1 MLLKPSTKFIRLF
14 VVVRSLY
21 KLLAVILEDLAR
33 LATRKNQFDLLALV
47 AVIQVVVRW
56 GLRW

>member
-21 KLLAVILEDLAR
+21 KLLAVILEDFAR